1 MASFLKV
8 TDVQPLAP
16 DVEEAV
22 LNIYIEDV
30 EADAL
35 SEAPCI
41 ADPDFPHK
49 EALKGLLRQAVLR
62 WAKLGEGQRTSYS
75 ATAGSFNVQEGFS
88 APPRSGAGRLLPREI
103 GRLKKWCKELE
114 AEDANPRQAFTYRPG
129 QKRRPRL

>member
-75 ATAGSFNVQEGFS
+75 ATAGSFNVQEASPPHPVAVQGGSSPGRS
-88 APPRSGAGRLLPREI
+88 AVSRSGARSSRRRMQPPAGVHVSTRP
-103 GRLKKWCKELE
+103 E
-114 AEDANPRQAFTYRPG
+114 AEA
-129 QKRRPRL
+129 